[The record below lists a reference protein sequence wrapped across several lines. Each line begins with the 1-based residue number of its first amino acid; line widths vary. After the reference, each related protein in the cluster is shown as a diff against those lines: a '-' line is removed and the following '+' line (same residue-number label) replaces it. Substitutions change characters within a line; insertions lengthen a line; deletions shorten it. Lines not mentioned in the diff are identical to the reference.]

1 MIIVENEIQDKALEE
16 FEQKNTEELE
26 SLERLIILL
35 EDIKNI
41 ENSNL
46 EYAKELLKEVSFKEF
61 LIIGN
66 LGNLCKSY
74 FESYYETK
82 IKQTQ
87 NLKQIINIMKMK
99 SYSKSVIENNDFII
113 INDTRNLS
121 NISETGSGQKY
132 LGKKDILEIIDSMIL
147 INKNNND
154 YNDNFM
160 KIIGQEINNL
170 KKSEN
175 INELDI
181 LKGIKEEKLVFEN
194 KIEELCEKGM
204 ESKELNNIKNI
215 LINDNSK
222 EQKYIIWTINYLN
235 KYRAKLSMIEEK
247 VYNAFK
253 ILFDIIFNKL
263 DQNKLFRSLDLAII
277 LIQTFSKKKR

>member
-1 MIIVENEIQDKALEE
+1 MIIVENEIQDKILEE

-74 FESYYETK
+74 FETYYETK
-82 IKQTQ
+82 IKQMQ

-99 SYSKSVIENNDFII
+99 SYSKPVIENNDFII

-121 NISETGSGQKY
+121 NISETNNSQKY

-175 INELDI
+175 INQLDI

-194 KIEELCEKGM
+194 KIEELCEKGIIRK
-204 ESKELNNIKNI
+204 SKSI
-215 LINDNSK
+215 
-222 EQKYIIWTINYLN
+222 
-235 KYRAKLSMIEEK
+235 
-247 VYNAFK
+247 
-253 ILFDIIFNKL
+253 
-263 DQNKLFRSLDLAII
+263 
-277 LIQTFSKKKR
+277 